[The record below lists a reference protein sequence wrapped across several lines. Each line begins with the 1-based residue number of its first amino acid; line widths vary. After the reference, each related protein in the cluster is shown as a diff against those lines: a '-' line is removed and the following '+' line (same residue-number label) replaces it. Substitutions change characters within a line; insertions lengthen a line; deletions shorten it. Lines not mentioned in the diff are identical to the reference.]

1 MRSAAALLLLASCAS
16 ASGWASSDD
25 LLRKTMEPDQN
36 LLKLSMDKVAGQVSV
51 CAVACRDA
59 YDGKPLREGD
69 VLKTGADG
77 RADVVVDGA
86 GRLRVLADT
95 EVQVGGGKS
104 GCGFKLIKGAVLSA
118 LDNGDCEVGSAQASA
133 PTRDSRFRVA
143 YGDGGVAQFVV
154 AGTEARLVAKNKPR
168 ALLSRWWAGKAPTR
182 AKVPE
187 SAEGAVARFSGVVLR
202 SEAGGAPE
210 AVDEGASVSAGDE
223 LETPPSGW
231 ASVALAD
238 GFAAVLA
245 AGSKVGFQK
254 RDGKLALA
262 LLKGRLYVARLRP
275 GTNPPPIVVAG
286 ASSALEGSDEFEIGV
301 DEHSGMADFAVFT
314 GELAVRSAAAQ
325 AAGRP

>member
-1 MRSAAALLLLASCAS
+1 MQITAAAVLALASWSS
-16 ASGWASSDD
+16 AE
-25 LLRKTMEPDQN
+25 KF
-36 LLKLSMDKVAGQVSV
+36 KLSADKVAG
-51 CAVACRDA
+51 AVELCFVGTCRA
-59 YDGKPLREGD
+59 AFDGQPMRDGD
-69 VLKTGADG
+69 LLKTGADG
-77 RADVVVDGA
+77 RADIVVDGA
-86 GRLRVLADT
+86 GRLRVLANT
-95 EVQVGGGKS
+95 ELQVGGGGKA

-118 LDNGDCEVGSAQASA
+118 LDNGDCEVGSAQAAA

-202 SEAGGAPE
+202 ATGGGAPE
-210 AVDEGASVSAGDE
+210 AVDEGASVSVGDE

-231 ASVALAD
+231 ASVALSD

-254 RDGKLALA
+254 KDGKLALA

-275 GTNPPPIVVAG
+275 GTTPPPVVVAG

-325 AAGRP
+325 ASARP